1 MRTTQYLSEKIRV
14 ENVFY
19 CLEIKKKLI
28 SNNRRILNFFIY
40 YTVLNLDKLK
50 LKEPEKTYELT
61 NCISKLKPVI

>member
-1 MRTTQYLSEKIRV
+1 MSCL
-14 ENVFY
+14 NDFY
-19 CLEIKKKLI
+19 CLEIKKLI
-28 SNNRRILNFFIY
+28 SNNRRTLNFFIY

>member
-1 MRTTQYLSEKIRV
+1 MLFTAQ
-14 ENVFY
+14 
-19 CLEIKKKLI
+19 KKKLI
-28 SNNRRILNFFIY
+28 SSNRRISNFFIY

>member
-14 ENVFY
+14 LNAFY

-50 LKEPEKTYELT
+50 LKEPEKNL
-61 NCISKLKPVI
+61 

>member
-1 MRTTQYLSEKIRV
+1 MNI
-14 ENVFY
+14 
-19 CLEIKKKLI
+19 
-28 SNNRRILNFFIY
+28 NFFIY